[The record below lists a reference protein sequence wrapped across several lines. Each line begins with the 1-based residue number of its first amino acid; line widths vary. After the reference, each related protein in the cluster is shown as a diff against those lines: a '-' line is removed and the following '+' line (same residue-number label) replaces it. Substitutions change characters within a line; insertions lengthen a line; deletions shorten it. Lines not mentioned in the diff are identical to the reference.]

1 MRRVQSIPDVCDVTL
16 LGRARAGASPEV
28 VLEVAHGATRARDF
42 DDLRATLRGPYP
54 ADLREFFFVNTD
66 VGAPEVAMKVAELL
80 VAARP
85 ERAVAVIRCLVPRT
99 FLDVN
104 RLIDTDT
111 QPSTSKPGEMTP
123 GLHAWVR
130 DPADRALLF
139 ARYRAYRGL
148 VEGAVDACCAAGGRA
163 VMVHSYAPRSVDVP
177 VDEHIVVNLR
187 AAYAP
192 ERVESWPLRAPV
204 DLILDTPDGRRLT
217 DPALVERLLKGYAA
231 RGIAVEL
238 NGAYALH
245 PITLAGMLAERHPG
259 RTLCLELRRDL
270 LVPEFTPFR
279 EMHVD
284 PAKVERMA
292 APLAAALAG

>member
-1 MRRVQSIPDVCDVTL
+1 MLSIPDVCEVTPF
-16 LGRARAGASPEV
+16 GTARKGASPAL

-42 DDLRATLRGPYP
+42 DRLRAALQGPYP
-54 ADLREFFFVNTD
+54 DDLREFFFVNTD
-66 VGAPEVAMKVAELL
+66 VGAPEVALRVAELL
-80 VAARP
+80 SAADP
-85 ERAVAVIRCLVPRT
+85 ARAIVVVRCLVPRT

-111 QPSTSKPGEMTP
+111 APSTSKPGELTP

-130 DPADRALLF
+130 ESADRALLF

-148 VEGAVDACCAAGGRA
+148 VETLVNGACAAGGRA

-177 VDEHIVVNLR
+177 VDEHIVASLR

-192 ERVESWPLRAPV
+192 DKRHTWPLRAPV
-204 DLILDTPDGRRLT
+204 DLIVDSPAGERLA
-217 DPALVERLLKGYAA
+217 DPALVERTRAA
-231 RGIAVEL
+231 FEAAGFAVEL

-245 PITLAGMLAERHPG
+245 PITLAGLLAARHRG
-259 RTLCLELRRDL
+259 RVLCLELRRDL
-270 LVPEFTPFR
+270 LVPEFTPIQ

-284 PAKVERMA
+284 PAKIERIA
-292 APLAAALAG
+292 APLAEALA

>member
-1 MRRVQSIPDVCDVTL
+1 VPCVQSIPDVCDVTL
-16 LGRARAGASPEV
+16 LGRARTGATPEF

-42 DDLRATLRGPYP
+42 DTLRAALRGPYP

-85 ERAVAVIRCLVPRT
+85 ERAVAVVRCLVPRT

-104 RLIDTDT
+104 RLIDTGT

-130 DPADRALLF
+130 DPADRDLLF
-139 ARYRAYRGL
+139 ARYRAYRAL
-148 VEGAVDACCAAGGRA
+148 VEGAVDACCSTGGRA
-163 VMVHSYAPRSVDVP
+163 VMVHSYAPRSIDVP

-187 AAYAP
+187 AAYAA
-192 ERVESWPLRAPV
+192 ERIESWPLRAPV
-204 DLILDTPDGRRLT
+204 DLILDTPDGRRLA
-217 DPALVERLLKGYAA
+217 DPELVERLQRAYGA
-231 RGIAVEL
+231 RGIAVEF
-238 NGAYALH
+238 NGAYSLH
-245 PITLAGMLAERHPG
+245 PITLAGMLAERHP
-259 RTLCLELRRDL
+259 RRVLCLELRRDL

-292 APLAAALAG
+292 APLAAALG